1 MNITLNKK
9 NIHNIKSSVEIIILN
24 KIKHLSKNEKE
35 ILDNINF
42 LKKSFNTHFDVKNSK
57 LYISC
62 LRLKDENIKTAI
74 SSAIKLLKNI
84 KNENIKIDIIQ
95 SEKELNI
102 QTIIEGLVLGNYE
115 FLKYKSSQNNK
126 SIKKIEISI
135 LIQINKK
142 MN

>member
-62 LRLKDENIKTAI
+62 LKLKDENIKTAI

-102 QTIIEGLVLGNYE
+102 QTII
-115 FLKYKSSQNNK
+115 
-126 SIKKIEISI
+126 
-135 LIQINKK
+135 
-142 MN
+142 